1 MRKSATSFLD
11 QLSADSIT
19 LSKTINKEECNQS
32 DRSDSSSEKSH
43 SNDFENENKNDKYNG
58 NINTYVVSESED
70 TKKNSTTGSVESE
83 KNSPNTQS
91 MKTKA
96 VLNSIIDRVEHILLK
111 LKEDVQEGDL
121 KELREFT
128 GKIIQ
133 MANTSNSNNNIANH
147 QSNDESKIIC
157 PEFEYEHIKLVK
169 NTACGNNVDPSL
181 DTCILFGMELDR
193 VQESVSNLI

>member
-1 MRKSATSFLD
+1 
-11 QLSADSIT
+11 
-19 LSKTINKEECNQS
+19 
-32 DRSDSSSEKSH
+32 
-43 SNDFENENKNDKYNG
+43 
-58 NINTYVVSESED
+58 
-70 TKKNSTTGSVESE
+70 
-83 KNSPNTQS
+83 

-147 QSNDESKIIC
+147 ESNDESKIIC
-157 PEFEYEHIKLVK
+157 PEFEYEHCKLVK